1 MKISAIEEMERG
13 AMRLADEIVGDSD
26 SINGLLAGM
35 EGDEEDEEGGG
46 LSHSEDGKKNKRVMA
61 ADLSCLQGLG
71 ADNALADEVGDELLL
86 ARDEGLEQDI
96 LRRSLNLSTLR
107 AAQARERGSRPPD
120 RPGTV
125 DEAEKSASYAL
136 TYADDDE
143 ARQIIERLQMSS
155 MRLRTTISGEL
166 SVQSAEIEPS
176 GDAESKKRNLE
187 PEKFFVLPGGLIALI
202 SMALFVLLV
211 LAAVILLATLAM
223 GPPSL
228 PIGSY
233 QLVEAQ
239 VGESFWDYYD
249 FYVGKDSA
257 GSNGYITYVSREKA
271 RSEGI
276 IEVVTENV
284 VKSRMI
290 EIYEDGDPRAVE
302 DWLAEDLAFLEQLRR
317 KDLDD
322 SASVGEDLASSG
334 SGGGLKDNSN
344 STITGK
350 KKKEGGRRMEGS
362 DGPPPRL
369 EPFNPDPVTNATN
382 TTVSPTETFVVI
394 SSSPTKEGPRN
405 SVRIEG
411 RRRFNRGLFI
421 IDLRHMP
428 AGCGTWPAVSVLD
441 CACFACALLQQLSH
455 TDTPNRNFLVLAH
468 GRSELARKR

>member
-1 MKISAIEEMERG
+1 MNCQRQSMKISALEEMERG
-13 AMRLADEIVGDSD
+13 ARRLADEIVGDSD

-35 EGDEEDEEGGG
+35 EGDEGEEGGDG
-46 LSHSEDGKKNKRVMA
+46 LSHSEGGGMKKRVTA
-61 ADLSCLQGLG
+61 TDLSYLQGLG
-71 ADNALADEVGDELLL
+71 ADNDMADEIGDELLL

-107 AAQARERGSRPPD
+107 AAQAQDLGSRPAD

-125 DEAEKSASYAL
+125 DEAERCASYAL
-136 TYADDDE
+136 KYANDDE
-143 ARQIIERLQMSS
+143 ARQILERLQRSS
-155 MRLRTTISGEL
+155 MRLRTTISGDI

-176 GDAESKKRNLE
+176 GDAEGKKRNLLE

-249 FYVGKDSA
+249 FYAGKDSA

-276 IEVVTENV
+276 VEVVTEDV
-284 VKSRMI
+284 VTSRMI

-302 DWLAEDLAFLEQLRR
+302 DWLAEDLVFLEQLRR
-317 KDLDD
+317 KELDD
-322 SASVGEDLASSG
+322 SAREKEDLAASD
-334 SGGGLKDNSN
+334 SGGGQKHSSN
-344 STITGK
+344 STTTGK
-350 KKKEGGRRMEGS
+350 KRKEGCRRMEGEIS

-369 EPFNPDPVTNATN
+369 EAFNPDPVTNATN
-382 TTVSPTETFVVI
+382 TTAGPTETFVVI

-405 SVRIEG
+405 SVRLEG

-428 AGCGTWPAVSVLD
+428 AGCGTWPAFWLTDEANWPVNGESG
-441 CACFACALLQQLSH
+441 FSALALS
-455 TDTPNRNFLVLAH
+455 N
-468 GRSELARKR
+468 

>member
-1 MKISAIEEMERG
+1 M
-13 AMRLADEIVGDSD
+13 ADEIVGDSD

-35 EGDEEDEEGGG
+35 EDDDDDDEGEDGLPSSEGGG
-46 LSHSEDGKKNKRVMA
+46 KKKRVTA
-61 ADLSCLQGLG
+61 IDLSYLEGLGLG
-71 ADNALADEVGDELLL
+71 ADKSMADEIGDELLL
-86 ARDEGLEQDI
+86 ASDEGFEQDI

-107 AAQARERGSRPPD
+107 AMQTQDLGSRPAD

-125 DEAEKSASYAL
+125 DEAETLESSYDAL
-136 TYADDDE
+136 KHADDAE
-143 ARQIIERLQMSS
+143 ARQILERLQRSS
-155 MRLRTTISGEL
+155 MRLRTTISGDV
-166 SVQSAEIEPS
+166 SIQSAEIEPS
-176 GDAESKKRNLE
+176 EDVEGKKRKALE

-249 FYVGKDSA
+249 FYAGKDSA

-271 RSEGI
+271 HSEGI
-276 IEVVTENV
+276 LEIATEEVA
-284 VKSRMI
+284 KSSMI

-302 DWLAEDLAFLEQLRR
+302 DWLAEDLVFLEQLRR
-317 KDLDD
+317 KELDD
-322 SASVGEDLASSG
+322 SAREKEELAASE
-334 SGGGLKDNSN
+334 SGGGKNITSN
-344 STITGK
+344 STTTGK
-350 KKKEGGRRMEGS
+350 KRKEEGRRMKRETS
-362 DGPPPRL
+362 DGPPLRL

-382 TTVSPTETFVVI
+382 TTAGPTETFVVI

-428 AGCGTWPAVSVLD
+428 A
-441 CACFACALLQQLSH
+441 
-455 TDTPNRNFLVLAH
+455 
-468 GRSELARKR
+468 